1 MKLEELISRS
11 AIADHLIE
19 PFEDPTINQG
29 CSRGRQPRTAD
40 SVRGHRR
47 IIKKV
52 AQQDPKRVA
61 YSPIGIAEAREHLFR
76 KGNVIG
82 VIDAARPQTDQISAV
97 TPDKVS
103 GVHRFVISAGLG
115 NFLAIKVD
123 NEPVGDASLV
133 GRAILHGDAG
143 HE

>member
-1 MKLEELISRS
+1 EEFISRS

-19 PFEDPTINQG
+19 PFEDPAIDQRKIFPG
-29 CSRGRQPRTAD
+29 FLVSRFK
-40 SVRGHRR
+40 
-47 IIKKV
+47 IKKV
-52 AQQDPKRVA
+52 AQQDPKRVT
-61 YSPIGIAEAREHLFR
+61 YSPISIAETCEHLFR

-82 VIDAARPQTDQISAV
+82 VIDAARPQPDQISAV
-97 TPDKVS
+97 TSDKVS

-133 GRAILHGDAG
+133 RRAILHGDAG